1 MIIKLKENTSKEDT
15 VKENDI
21 KLYIENP
28 PVNIMHAS
36 ARMSEGDMNCLLE
49 EWDDSEIDS
58 SVDLRELTEAN
69 LNRISRGHSKDGYIV
84 ISAFFKDRTIEENN
98 QKTKELKAALTTKGY
113 SYVPVFG
120 GYRYMDTH
128 KETMEKSF
136 CVYPIQRG
144 WQRKPIDFNV
154 FKENMIKLGKKYE
167 QNSILICPPNEKPRY
182 LYLADMH
189 EGKPFSDIIYNDT
202 NQENFTA
209 LKKWNADKFNQGK
222 PQRFTYENPI
232 EDGIKELNN

>member
-36 ARMSEGDMNCLLE
+36 ARMSQGDLNCIRE
-49 EWDDSEIDS
+49 EWHDSEIDS

-84 ISAFFKDRTIEENN
+84 ISASRDKYTVVENN
-98 QKTKELKAALTTKGY
+98 KKTEELRELLVRIGY
-113 SYVPVFG
+113 SYIQVFG
-120 GYRYMDTH
+120 GYQYPDTH
-128 KETMEKSF
+128 KEDTEKSF

-144 WQRKPIDFNV
+144 WEKKHIDFNV

-182 LYLADMH
+182 LYLADMQ
-189 EGKPFSDIIYNDT
+189 EDKPFSDIIYNDT

-222 PQRFTYENPI
+222 PQRFTYENLI
-232 EDGIKELNN
+232 EDAIKELNS

>member
-28 PVNIMHAS
+28 PGNVMAAS
-36 ARMSEGDMNCLLE
+36 ARMSQGDMNCILE

-69 LNRISRGHSKDGYIV
+69 LNRISRGHNKDGYIV

-189 EGKPFSDIIYNDT
+189 EEKPFSNITYNDT
-202 NQENFTA
+202 NRENFTA

-232 EDGIKELNN
+232 EDGIKELNS